1 MKVTI
6 KDIARMAGVSRATVS
21 KIINNYDDVSEV
33 TRQKVLK
40 IMEETG
46 YRPTFSAQSL
56 SSQRSN
62 LIGVVYAGK
71 VNADFNHPFFI
82 DVVNSFKKNIG
93 FLGYDLLFFSNEKFQ
108 HSKENY
114 LARCRYF
121 QVEGCLIISGEDIE
135 SAIEELDHSDIPCI
149 GVDILLKGNRSG
161 YLMTDNH
168 KVSTK
173 VVEHFYLQGYRHIA
187 FISGNPNSTI
197 ANLRKEGFIQSMQQ
211 YGLTVHEN
219 WLLHGDFYEES
230 GYRAMKELLKQKPY
244 PQAVFAASDLMA
256 FGAIRAIK
264 EAGLRVPHDIA
275 VVGCDDIDACRYSD
289 PQLTTIR
296 QDKEKIGKLA
306 AYMLVD
312 IIHNQIKSTSVMI
325 EPELIIRGT
334 CRGDLTSV

>member
-46 YRPTFSAQSL
+46 YRPTFSARSL

-62 LIGVVYAGK
+62 LIAVVYAGK
-71 VNADFNHPFFI
+71 VNANFNHPFFV

-108 HSKENY
+108 HSDENY
-114 LARCRYF
+114 LTRCKYF
-121 QVEGCLIISGEDIE
+121 QVDGCLIISGEDIE
-135 SAIEELDHSDIPCI
+135 PTIEELDQSHIPCI
-149 GVDILLKGNRSG
+149 GVDIPLKGNRSG
-161 YLMTDNH
+161 YLMTDNY
-168 KVSTK
+168 KVSAK
-173 VVEHFYLQGYRHIA
+173 VVEHFYLLGYRHIA
-187 FISGNPNSTI
+187 LISGKPDSAI
-197 ANLRKEGFIQSMQQ
+197 ANLRKEGFIQAMQQ
-211 YGLTVHEN
+211 YGLTIHEN

-230 GYRAMKELLKQKPY
+230 GYCAMKELLKQKPY

-275 VVGCDDIDACRYSD
+275 IVGCDDIVACRYSD

-312 IIHNQIKSTSVMI
+312 LIHDQIKSTSVMV
-325 EPELIIRGT
+325 EPELIVRGT
-334 CRGDLTSV
+334 CGSRIK